1 MDMYPTIKVEVEG
14 VRHAIVQAFTDH
26 NHEIEVGIEKALNEI
41 NIGDIVTN
49 EVNRLIPYLIK
60 EAVEK
65 AITTA
70 VNSIMWDWN
79 AKTQIAEGLE
89 TLVMEAMTEKV
100 QRRKKS

>member
-14 VRHAIVQAFTDH
+14 VRHAIVQAFASH
-26 NHEIEVGIEKALNEI
+26 NREIETGIEKAMSEI
-41 NIGDIVTN
+41 DIGEIVTN
-49 EVNRLIPYLIK
+49 EVNRLVPYLVK

-65 AITTA
+65 AITSA
-70 VNSIMWDWN
+70 VNSIMWDWS

-89 TLVMEAMTEKV
+89 TLVMETMTEKV